1 MCKGRQAA
9 TATQD
14 SPANTWLHGSQMD
27 GLSHN
32 FLSQRRMKIMN
43 IPENRSQR
51 CVGDLRIR
59 AGFKGKEKGC

>member
-1 MCKGRQAA
+1 
-9 TATQD
+9 
-14 SPANTWLHGSQMD
+14 MD

-59 AGFKGKEKGC
+59 AGFKGKEKGW